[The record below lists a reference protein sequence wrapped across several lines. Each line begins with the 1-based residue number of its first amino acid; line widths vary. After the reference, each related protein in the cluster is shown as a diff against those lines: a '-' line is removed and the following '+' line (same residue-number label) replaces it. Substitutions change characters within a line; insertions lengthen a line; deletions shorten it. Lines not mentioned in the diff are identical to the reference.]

1 MIPQEQTTLELQ
13 VGVVHFSQYVEEH
26 CTELL
31 NLTFAFGQIVA
42 ALAYLRVAGGVAYC
56 CSTRAY
62 RHAIHCIGTAIDL
75 CIDRCGKF
83 LLSFYRDACIACNAV

>member
-13 VGVVHFSQYVEEH
+13 VGVVHFSQYVDEH

-42 ALAYLRVAGGVAYC
+42 ALAYLRVAGGVA
-56 CSTRAY
+56 
-62 RHAIHCIGTAIDL
+62 
-75 CIDRCGKF
+75 
-83 LLSFYRDACIACNAV
+83 